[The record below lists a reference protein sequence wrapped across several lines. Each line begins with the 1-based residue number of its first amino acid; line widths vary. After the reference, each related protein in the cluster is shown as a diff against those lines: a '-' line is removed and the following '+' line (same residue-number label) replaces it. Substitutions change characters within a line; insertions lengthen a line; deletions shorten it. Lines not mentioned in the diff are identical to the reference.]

1 MDLKKNDRGIS
12 VAAVAPGFVATD
24 LGGSK
29 AKMEQWG
36 AKPVRQATSGILST
50 IDAMSVENT
59 GRFMM
64 VPTDGSEPKEF
75 PW

>member
-36 AKPVRQATSGILST
+36 AGPSRQATSGILST
-50 IDAMSVENT
+50 IDAMSVKT
-59 GRFMM
+59 
-64 VPTDGSEPKEF
+64 PAAS
-75 PW
+75 